1 MQPTEKEVSYTT
13 TNSYATLNNLTTET
27 KNVWFVCHGMG
38 YLSKY
43 FLRYFKELNSK
54 ENYIIAPQA
63 PSKYYLN
70 NKFTHIGASWLTR
83 ENTIA
88 ETKNV
93 ITYLNKVYLA
103 ENIPEHCNFIVLGYS
118 QGVSVVTR
126 WLAKEKIECNHI
138 VLYAGTVP
146 KELSNTDFIY
156 LNNNKTKTTY
166 IVGNEDAYF
175 NDERK
180 NLEKTRI
187 KNILDPNTNFISFKG
202 AHEVKKEIINSLVE

>member
-1 MQPTEKEVSYTT
+1 MQPTEKEVTYTT
-13 TNSYATLNNLTTET
+13 TNSYATLNSLTKDT
-27 KNVWFVCHGMG
+27 KNIWLVCHGIG
-38 YLSKY
+38 YLSRY
-43 FLRYFKELNSK
+43 FLRYFNELNSK

-70 NKFTHIGASWLTR
+70 NKYTHIGASWLTR
-83 ENTIA
+83 ENTVT

-93 ITYLNKVYLA
+93 IAYLNKVYLA

-126 WLAKEKIECNHI
+126 WLAQEKIECSHI

-146 KELSNTDFIY
+146 NELSKTVFTY

-166 IVGNEDAYF
+166 IVGDEDPF
-175 NDERK
+175 FDEGRK
-180 NLEKTRI
+180 KAEKIRI
-187 KNILDPNTNFISFKG
+187 KNIIDPNTNFITFKG

>member
-187 KNILDPNTNFISFKG
+187 KNIIDPNTNFITFKG

>member
-1 MQPTEKEVSYTT
+1 MQPTEKEVTYTT
-13 TNSYATLNNLTTET
+13 TNSYATLNSLTKDT
-27 KNVWFVCHGMG
+27 KNIWLVCHGIG
-38 YLSKY
+38 YLSRY
-43 FLRYFKELNSK
+43 FLRYFNELNSK

-70 NKFTHIGASWLTR
+70 NKYTHIGASWLTR
-83 ENTIA
+83 ENTVT

-93 ITYLNKVYLA
+93 IAYLNKVYLA

-126 WLAKEKIECNHI
+126 WLAQEKIECSHI

-146 KELSNTDFIY
+146 NELSKTDFTY

-166 IVGNEDAYF
+166 IVGDEDAF
-175 NDERK
+175 FDEDRK
-180 NLEKTRI
+180 KAEKIRI
-187 KNILDPNTNFISFKG
+187 KNIIDPNTNFITFKG

>member
-1 MQPTEKEVSYTT
+1 MQPTEKEVTYTT
-13 TNSYATLNNLTTET
+13 TNSYATLNSLTKDT
-27 KNVWFVCHGMG
+27 KNIWLVCHGIG
-38 YLSKY
+38 YLSRY
-43 FLRYFKELNSK
+43 FLRYFNELNSK

-70 NKFTHIGASWLTR
+70 NKYTHIGASWLTR
-83 ENTIA
+83 ENTVT

-93 ITYLNKVYLA
+93 IAYLNKVYLA

-126 WLAKEKIECNHI
+126 WLAQEKIECSHI
-138 VLYAGTVP
+138 VLYAGTMP
-146 KELSNTDFIY
+146 NELSKTDFTY

-166 IVGNEDAYF
+166 IVGDEDAF
-175 NDERK
+175 FDEDRK
-180 NLEKTRI
+180 KAEKIRI
-187 KNILDPNTNFISFKG
+187 KNIIDPNTNFITFKG

>member
-1 MQPTEKEVSYTT
+1 MKLKEKEVTYTT
-13 TNSYATLNNLTTET
+13 TNSYATLNTLTKDT
-27 KNVWFVCHGMG
+27 KNVWLVCHGIG

-43 FLRYFKELNSK
+43 FLRYFKELNTK

-83 ENTIA
+83 ENTA
-88 ETKNV
+88 TETENI
-93 ITYLNKVYLA
+93 ITYLNTVYQT
-103 ENIPEHCNFIVLGYS
+103 ENIPNNCNFIVLGYS

-126 WLAKEKIECNHI
+126 WLAQEKIKCNHF

-146 KELSNTDFIY
+146 KELSKKDFAH
-156 LNNNKTKTTY
+156 LSDNKTKTTY
-166 IVGNEDAYF
+166 IVGDEDAYF
-175 NDERK
+175 DNDRK
-180 NLEKTRI
+180 QLEKIRI
-187 KNILDPNTNFISFKG
+187 KNIIDPNTNFITFKG

>member
-1 MQPTEKEVSYTT
+1 MQPTEKEVTYTT
-13 TNSYATLNNLTTET
+13 TNSYATLNSLTKDT
-27 KNVWFVCHGMG
+27 KNIWLVCHGIG
-38 YLSKY
+38 YLSRY
-43 FLRYFKELNSK
+43 FLRYFNELNSK

-70 NKFTHIGASWLTR
+70 NKYTHIGASWLTR
-83 ENTIA
+83 ENTVT

-93 ITYLNKVYLA
+93 IAYLNKVYLA

-126 WLAKEKIECNHI
+126 WLAQEKIECSHI

-146 KELSNTDFIY
+146 NELSKTDFTY
-156 LNNNKTKTTY
+156 LNNNKTKTTH
-166 IVGNEDAYF
+166 IVGDEDAF
-175 NDERK
+175 FDEDRK
-180 NLEKTRI
+180 KAEKIRI
-187 KNILDPNTNFISFKG
+187 KNIIDPNTNFITFKG

>member
-1 MQPTEKEVSYTT
+1 MQPTEKEVTYTT
-13 TNSYATLNNLTTET
+13 TNSYATLNSLTKDT
-27 KNVWFVCHGMG
+27 KNIWLVCHGIG
-38 YLSKY
+38 YLSRY
-43 FLRYFKELNSK
+43 FLRYFNELNSK

-70 NKFTHIGASWLTR
+70 NKYTHIGASWLTR
-83 ENTIA
+83 ENTVT

-93 ITYLNKVYLA
+93 IAYLNKVYLA

-126 WLAKEKIECNHI
+126 WLAQEKIECSHI

-146 KELSNTDFIY
+146 NELSKTDFTY

-166 IVGNEDAYF
+166 IVGDEDAF
-175 NDERK
+175 FDEDRK
-180 NLEKTRI
+180 KVEKIRI
-187 KNILDPNTNFISFKG
+187 KNIIDPNTNFITFKG
-202 AHEVKKEIINSLVE
+202 AHEVKKDIINSLVE

>member
-93 ITYLNKVYLA
+93 ITYLSKVYLA

-187 KNILDPNTNFISFKG
+187 KNIIDPNTNFITFKG

>member
-1 MQPTEKEVSYTT
+1 MQPTEKEVTYTT
-13 TNSYATLNNLTTET
+13 TNSYATLNSLTKDT
-27 KNVWFVCHGMG
+27 KNIWLVCHGIG
-38 YLSKY
+38 YLSRY
-43 FLRYFKELNSK
+43 FLRYFNELNSK

-70 NKFTHIGASWLTR
+70 NKYTHIGASWLTR
-83 ENTIA
+83 ENTVT

-93 ITYLNKVYLA
+93 IAYLNKVYLA

-126 WLAKEKIECNHI
+126 WLAQEKIECSHI

-146 KELSNTDFIY
+146 NELSKTDFTY

-166 IVGNEDAYF
+166 IVGDEDPF
-175 NDERK
+175 FDEGRK
-180 NLEKTRI
+180 KAEKIRI
-187 KNILDPNTNFISFKG
+187 KNIIDPNTNFITFKG